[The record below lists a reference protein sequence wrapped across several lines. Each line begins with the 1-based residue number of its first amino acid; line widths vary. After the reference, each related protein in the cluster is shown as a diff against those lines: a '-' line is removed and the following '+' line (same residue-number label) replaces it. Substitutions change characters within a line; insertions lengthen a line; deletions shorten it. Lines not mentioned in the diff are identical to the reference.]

1 MATLAPEGGK
11 HPVTWYRSTTFS
23 AFMVAATAFTCP
35 GVFGALNGMG
45 AGGGASPGVTNA
57 ANAIVFGVL
66 AVFSLVAGVICNRIT
81 PKWTLL
87 VRLFVVGSESEGGWF
102 LTDQRGGR
110 LEPLGTPHMLRGS
123 MSSTGISRTGSC
135 CLVP

>member
-1 MATLAPEGGK
+1 MATLTPEGGK
-11 HPVTWYRSTTFS
+11 HPVTWYRSTTFA

-35 GVFGALNGMG
+35 GIFGALNGMG

-87 VRLFVVGSESEGGWF
+87 ACWSLLESVFVFNGV
-102 LTDQRGGR
+102 LTERGYR
-110 LEPLGTPHMLRGS
+110 SEPLATPRTPLAS
-123 MSSTGISRTGSC
+123 MSSTGISRIGFSC
-135 CLVP
+135 SAR